1 MTRFLVVDDSA
12 TMRRIIKNNLKTIGF
27 DAVVEADGGQAA
39 LAKIAAGDVDFVISD
54 WAMPEMT
61 GLDLLRA
68 IRSNP
73 AHAKLP
79 VLMVTGIGQ
88 QEDIQLAVEAGVS
101 GYVIKPFDPNT
112 LAEKLHQILG
122 QPAERG

>member
-27 DAVVEADGGQAA
+27 ESVVEAEGAQAA
-39 LAKIAAGDVDFVISD
+39 LAKIATGGIDFVISD

-68 IRSNP
+68 IRANP

-88 QEDIQLAVEAGVS
+88 QEDILQAVEAGVN
-101 GYVIKPFDPNT
+101 GYVIKPFDPTT
-112 LAEKLHQILG
+112 LAEKLQQILS
-122 QPAERG
+122 QPAERT

>member
-27 DAVVEADGGQAA
+27 ESVVEAEGAQAA
-39 LAKIAAGDVDFVISD
+39 LAKIATGGIDFVISD

-68 IRSNP
+68 IRANP
-73 AHAKLP
+73 DHARLP
-79 VLMVTGIGQ
+79 VLMVTGISQ
-88 QEDIQLAVEAGVS
+88 QEDIVEAVEAGVS
-101 GYVIKPFDPNT
+101 GYVIKPFDPTT
-112 LAEKLHQILG
+112 LAEKLQQILS
-122 QPAERG
+122 QPAERT

>member
-27 DAVVEADGGQAA
+27 ESVVEAEGAQAA
-39 LAKIAAGDVDFVISD
+39 LAKIATGGVDFVISD

-68 IRSNP
+68 IRANP

-79 VLMVTGIGQ
+79 VLMVTGNGQ
-88 QEDIQLAVEAGVS
+88 EEDIVQAVEAGVN

-112 LAEKLHQILG
+112 LAEKLQQILNE
-122 QPAERG
+122 PAERT

>member
-27 DAVVEADGGQAA
+27 DSVVEADGGQAA
-39 LAKIAAGDVDFVISD
+39 LVKIAAGDIDFVISD

-88 QEDIQLAVEAGVS
+88 QEDIQLAVDAGVS
-101 GYVIKPFDPNT
+101 GYVIKPFDPTT

-122 QPAERG
+122 QPAERS

>member
-27 DAVVEADGGQAA
+27 ESVVEADGGQAA

-68 IRSNP
+68 IRGNP
-73 AHAKLP
+73 VHAKLP

-88 QEDIQLAVEAGVS
+88 QEDIVQAVEAGVS

-122 QPAERG
+122 QPAERT